1 MRAALAL
8 ILTAGLARAE
18 PAELPPPDFQGQQYV
33 DSRGCL
39 FLRAG
44 DAGGV
49 IWIPR
54 VTRGGAPI
62 CDQPPSGQ
70 RVPIAGDG
78 AGLALTGPK
87 VALGAYASRVE
98 AEAVA
103 ERAAASGFPLA
114 VGKLAGDAIGRFTVL
129 AGPFASVPEARQA
142 RRALRNAGFPEARLV
157 RP

>member
-8 ILTAGLARAE
+8 VVMAGQAMAE
-18 PAELPPPDFQGQQYV
+18 PAELPPPEFKGQQYV

-44 DAGGV
+44 DASGV
-49 IWIPR
+49 IWVPR

-70 RVPIAGDG
+70 RVPVAGEETG
-78 AGLALTGPK
+78 QALTGPM
-87 VALGAYASRVE
+87 VALGAYASRAE

-103 ERAAASGFPLA
+103 KRAAASGFLLA
-114 VGKLAGDAIGRFTVL
+114 VGKLAGDASGRFTVL
-129 AGPFASVPEARQA
+129 AGPFASLAEARQA